1 VEDDM
6 PAKEDLRENQ
16 RAFAPKSHWKKFKK
30 LSPHEQ
36 DPVFSKLSP
45 TTQGSMESLLAEPA
59 GAELDS
65 ASCKYLSETFIG
77 LCSQA
82 ITQAK
87 ESVKESEDIQM
98 QD

>member
-1 VEDDM
+1 
-6 PAKEDLRENQ
+6 
-16 RAFAPKSHWKKFKK
+16 
-30 LSPHEQ
+30 
-36 DPVFSKLSP
+36 
-45 TTQGSMESLLAEPA
+45 MESLLAEPA

-98 QD
+98 QDWRKVRFFPVPSADHRSICPGLDANDVLSEDENYPQGWITDEVCDVW